1 MNNYNILL
9 NNINLSENIKAYN
22 MALGNITGEIE
33 MYVETFN
40 QGILI
45 LYLIKRK

>member
-40 QGILI
+40 QRILI